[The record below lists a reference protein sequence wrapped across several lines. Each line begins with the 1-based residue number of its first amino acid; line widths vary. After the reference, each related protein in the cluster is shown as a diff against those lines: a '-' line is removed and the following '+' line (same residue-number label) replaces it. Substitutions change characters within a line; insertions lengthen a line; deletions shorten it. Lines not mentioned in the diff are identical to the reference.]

1 MRVYITGGTGL
12 VGSNVIRL
20 ARARGDIEIIAA
32 QYGPEPEW
40 DYDYA
45 LDPLDMADTEAVG
58 AALRRYRPDVVM
70 HCAAILDHPWMM
82 ANRAEAWRATVAA
95 NLAFAQTCVEI
106 GARYVFVSSDWVF
119 DGQEPLVDED
129 SSPLPV
135 NFYGF
140 MKAVCER
147 DIMGVAGLSYG
158 IGRLAGSMA

>member
-82 ANRAEAWRATVAA
+82 ANR
-95 NLAFAQTCVEI
+95 
-106 GARYVFVSSDWVF
+106 
-119 DGQEPLVDED
+119 GQMPGEQR
-129 SSPLPV
+129 S
-135 NFYGF
+135 
-140 MKAVCER
+140 R
-147 DIMGVAGLSYG
+147 
-158 IGRLAGSMA
+158 